1 MSLLPVD
8 EAIAAIL
15 KRIPAPTA
23 ETVALSDAAGR
34 VLLEPLVARHD
45 QPPFDASAMDG
56 YAVRADDIV
65 PGHALSVVGISQA
78 GAGFDGA
85 LAPGQ
90 AVRIFTGAPVPA
102 GADTVIMQ
110 EEASVADGKVS
121 FSTQPRRG
129 HSVRPC
135 GNDFAIGQQLIAAG
149 VALSPMQLAVAAAAN
164 AAHLTVARR
173 PRIALLATG
182 DELVLPGTTLGAD
195 QIVAS
200 NSYGLG
206 PLVAPYAESVT
217 DHGIAVDERDALR
230 AKLAAIFAE
239 EPDILITTGG
249 ASVGDHDIVQEI
261 LVELGV
267 TLDFWRINMRPGKP
281 LMFGT
286 RGKTLIFGL
295 PGNPVSAMVT
305 AIVFIKPALRCWL
318 GYEGFMSWRLP
329 LGGPTPAN
337 TARRHFMRA
346 RLLQTSTG
354 PQAEPIAQTDSG
366 HTSSLAQAD
375 LLIVQPEHD
384 AGQQIGSIVEVLPIN
399 AF

>member
-15 KRIPAPTA
+15 KRVPAPTP
-23 ETVALSDAAGR
+23 EIVALRDASGR
-34 VLLEPLVARHD
+34 VLMEPLIARHD

-56 YAVRADDIV
+56 YAVRAEDIV
-65 PGHALSVVGISQA
+65 PGHALSLVGTSQA
-78 GAGFDGA
+78 GAGFDGE
-85 LAPGQ
+85 LAPNQ
-90 AVRIFTGAPVPA
+90 AVRIFTGAPVPK

-110 EEASVADGKVS
+110 EEASVSDGKMAFTS
-121 FSTQPRRG
+121 QPRQG
-129 HSVRPC
+129 HSVRPR
-135 GNDFAIGQQLIAAG
+135 GNDFAVGQQLIAAG
-149 VALSPMQLAVAAAAN
+149 TVLSPMQLAVAAAAN
-164 AAHLTVARR
+164 AAQLTVARR
-173 PRIALLATG
+173 PRVALLATG
-182 DELVLPGTTLGAD
+182 DELVLPGTTLGPD

-217 DHGIAVDERDALR
+217 DHGIAVDEREALR
-230 AKLAAIFAE
+230 ARLAAIFAE

-305 AIVFIKPALRCWL
+305 AIVFIKPALRRWL
-318 GYEGFMSWRLP
+318 GYEGFASWSLP
-329 LGGPTPAN
+329 LAGPTPAN

-346 RLLQTSTG
+346 CLVQTPTG
-354 PQAEPIAQTDSG
+354 PQAEPISQTDSG
-366 HTSSLAQAD
+366 HTSSLAAAD

-384 AGQQIGSIVEVLPIN
+384 AGQPAGSIVEVLPIN